1 MVHRG
6 QQRISV
12 VVPCINAHLHLL
24 PDLLGRL
31 ESQSRPPDEVLVS
44 LSGVD
49 TANRF
54 PGGDWSFELHVLS
67 SNRLLGPGTSRQRA
81 SGLARGDLI
90 VYQDADDLPHRQRL
104 EIAEYCFR
112 HHDIVH
118 LVHGETLAREDY
130 RKWKSVI
137 GQKRFVLG
145 LHSFGVEY
153 SAADIAELP
162 LYVNDGR
169 YDRLTA
175 GHPAHGKPII
185 SREVLAR
192 VSWTD
197 KPTGEDK
204 VFNETVMAAFPGR
217 CWFMDRCLY
226 LYRNTLSSYT

>member
-1 MVHRG
+1 MIYPIINDWKSPSIVFDIMTLF
-6 QQRISV
+6 ISF
-12 VVPCINAHLHLL
+12 
-24 PDLLGRL
+24 R
-31 ESQSRPPDEVLVS
+31 
-44 LSGVD
+44 
-49 TANRF
+49 
-54 PGGDWSFELHVLS
+54 SFE
-67 SNRLLGPGTSRQRA
+67 
-81 SGLARGDLI
+81 
-90 VYQDADDLPHRQRL
+90 
-104 EIAEYCFR
+104 
-112 HHDIVH
+112 
-118 LVHGETLAREDY
+118 
-130 RKWKSVI
+130 
-137 GQKRFVLG
+137 
-145 LHSFGVEY
+145 VEY

-162 LYVNDGR
+162 LCVNDGR